1 MCPFFNLPNWYLLLC
16 AQCVVCISSIF
27 ATSCKVCCFFSSM
40 LAKDFII
47 TCHFP
52 SNSLWK
58 ATLKRMMLGNQLAY
72 FACMRNVLKAKVK
85 LCQIFLFKTS
95 IHHYFIKSK
104 IALWNPR
111 VQLDNL
117 KTVFF
122 LLLAILDYW
131 QKNFCYS
138 RGKP

>member
-27 ATSCKVCCFFSSM
+27 ATSCKICCFFSSM

-85 LCQIFLFKTS
+85 LYQIFSFKTS
-95 IHHYFIKSK
+95 IHHFFGIQ
-104 IALWNPR
+104 NCH
-111 VQLDNL
+111 L
-117 KTVFF
+117 KPSSWAWRPQDRF
-122 LLLAILDYW
+122 LVAILDYW
-131 QKNFCYS
+131 S
-138 RGKP
+138 KPFPACF

>member
-1 MCPFFNLPNWYLLLC
+1 MNIQSLFDLTYTLKWLGIILKLKKCAHFSTYPTGIFFYVLSALYVFRPFLQRH
-16 AQCVVCISSIF
+16 ARSAV
-27 ATSCKVCCFFSSM
+27 FFSSM

-85 LCQIFLFKTS
+85 LYLIFLFKTS
-95 IHHYFIKSK
+95 IHHNFLESK
-104 IALWNPR
+104 IA
-111 VQLDNL
+111 
-117 KTVFF
+117 
-122 LLLAILDYW
+122 I
-131 QKNFCYS
+131 
-138 RGKP
+138 

>member
-16 AQCVVCISSIF
+16 AHCVVCISSIF

-85 LCQIFLFKTS
+85 LYQNLSFKTS
-95 IHHYFIKSK
+95 IHHHFLESRD
-104 IALWNPR
+104 ATQNPR
-111 VQLDNL
+111 IARRIQNDVFL
-117 KTVFF
+117 K
-122 LLLAILDYW
+122 ISKS
-131 QKNFCYS
+131 QK
-138 RGKP
+138 

>member
-1 MCPFFNLPNWYLLLC
+1 MCPFFNLPNWYLLP
-16 AQCVVCISSIF
+16 CVVCISSIF
-27 ATSCKVCCFFSSM
+27 ATSCKICCFFSSM

-85 LCQIFLFKTS
+85 LYQIFRSKLLFIIIFWNQELPFKTLEFS
-95 IHHYFIKSK
+95 LTTSR
-104 IALWNPR
+104 P
-111 VQLDNL
+111 
-117 KTVFF
+117 FF
-122 LLLAILDYW
+122 SG
-131 QKNFCYS
+131 NS
-138 RGKP
+138 

>member
-27 ATSCKVCCFFSSM
+27 ATSCKICCFFSSM

-85 LCQIFLFKTS
+85 LYQIFSFKTS
-95 IHHYFIKSK
+95 IHHHFFGIQ
-104 IALWNPR
+104 NCH
-111 VQLDNL
+111 L
-117 KTVFF
+117 KPSSWAWRPQDRF
-122 LLLAILDYW
+122 LVAILDYW
-131 QKNFCYS
+131 PKPFSNFFACF
-138 RGKP
+138 

>member
-1 MCPFFNLPNWYLLLC
+1 MQGLL
-16 AQCVVCISSIF
+16 F
-27 ATSCKVCCFFSSM
+27 FFSSM

-85 LCQIFLFKTS
+85 LYQIFLFKTS
-95 IHHYFIKSK
+95 IHHDQNQSK
-104 IALWNPR
+104 IA
-111 VQLDNL
+111 
-117 KTVFF
+117 
-122 LLLAILDYW
+122 I
-131 QKNFCYS
+131 
-138 RGKP
+138 